1 MKDGVS
7 QTIDG
12 FIEGQAFPR
21 SYDLAPRPAPPT
33 SLVTKLDQR
42 HTGRLRKKDK
52 FLTGGGG
59 SGVDEVPN
67 HTTERE
73 PGPL

>member
-33 SLVTKLDQR
+33 FPVTKLDQR

-52 FLTGGGG
+52 SLTGGGG
-59 SGVDEVPN
+59 SGVGEDPN
-67 HTTERE
+67 HTTTRK